1 MAGKNK
7 GCGVTIKVRLQIVAS
22 VLVYIARRLNT
33 SMSRS
38 GLLHF
43 SGVRQKWPSA
53 PQNRGGGKAWGGTLL
68 SIALS
73 YIWQG
78 CGVGFGYGWCGVT
91 GSIQA
96 CSP

>member
-53 PQNRGGGKAWGGTLL
+53 HQNRGGGKRGGAHCYL
-68 SIALS
+68 SPFLI
-73 YIWQG
+73 
-78 CGVGFGYGWCGVT
+78 YGRGAGLADVV
-91 GSIQA
+91 
-96 CSP
+96 

>member
-53 PQNRGGGKAWGGTLL
+53 HQNRGGKRGEAHCYL
-68 SIALS
+68 SPFLIYGRGAGLVL
-73 YIWQG
+73 G
-78 CGVGFGYGWCGVT
+78 MAGVV
-91 GSIQA
+91 
-96 CSP
+96 